1 MKIIVAPDSYK
12 GCLNSYEAAEYMT
25 QGILEACP
33 QAEVLQI
40 AVADGGEGTVQAIV
54 RGAGG
59 RLHEVQVR
67 GPLGDPV
74 TAEIGLLDDGRTAVI
89 EAASAS
95 GLTLIPQ
102 DRLNPILTTT
112 YGTGQLIKEAL
123 RLGCR
128 KLIIGLGGSAT
139 NDGGVGMAQALG
151 VRFPDKYG
159 GEIGYGGG
167 ELEHIAAIDLE
178 GLDPRIE
185 GCECVIASD
194 VTNPLCGDNGAAAVY
209 GPQKGATPEMV
220 AALDRGLLHLSRII
234 SRDMGKDIA
243 ELPGAGAAGGLGG
256 GLMAFLSA
264 RMERGI
270 DLVLEAADF
279 EKRVSEADL
288 VLTGEGHTDLQTRYG
303 KAAAGIAR
311 IAKRHKVPVICL
323 SGGISP
329 DASAMQAL
337 YGEGMDAVIG
347 AVQRPM
353 PLEEAMKQAPALIR
367 HAAASIIRTL
377 MLGARMKNQNEM

>member
-12 GCLNSYEAAEYMT
+12 GCLNSYEVAEYMT

-33 QAEVLQI
+33 QAEVRQI

-59 RLHEVQVR
+59 RLHEVRVS

-95 GLTLIPQ
+95 GLTLIPR
-102 DRLNPILTTT
+102 DRLNPLLTTT

-123 RLGCR
+123 RLGRC
-128 KLIIGLGGSAT
+128 KLIVGLGGSAT

-151 VRFPDKYG
+151 VRFPDKAG
-159 GEIGYGGG
+159 EEIGYGGG
-167 ELEHIAAIDLE
+167 QLEHIAAIDLE

-185 GCECVIASD
+185 GCEFVIASD

-209 GPQKGATPEMV
+209 GPQKGATPDMV

-270 DLVLEAADF
+270 DIVLEAADF
-279 EKRVSEADL
+279 EKRVSQADL
-288 VLTGEGHTDLQTRYG
+288 VLTGEGHTDLQTTYG

-311 IAKRHKVPVICL
+311 IAGKHKVPVICL
-323 SGGISP
+323 SGGITP

-337 YGEGMDAVIG
+337 YGQGMNAVIG

-353 PLEEAMKQAPALIR
+353 PLEEAMEQAPALIR

-377 MLGARMKNQNEM
+377 MLGRRMKDQDEM